1 MHGHAEKTT
10 IAKELGVRSVK
21 KLVKAT
27 VSGLFGQYEHS
38 IDFQKSND
46 FVIVYG
52 PNGVGKT
59 KFIQI
64 VCAAQSL
71 DYGLLQAMP
80 FSTAEL
86 RYSDNVRL
94 LVKRKELNSNLNEM
108 GESVGVIEFE
118 LIGSKG
124 KVERWMPYS
133 IDFLKYLSRL
143 SRFEFVGNG
152 EWEDMRGGERYKLD
166 ELYRRYRRSRRS
178 FRRSESEFDDYSEF
192 LEYPLVF
199 RRFSKQVSSY
209 LIDTQRLLSERYS
222 IAHMG
227 GSAEFMR
234 AKRMASQARINEYSD
249 RLKDKLNKAQTEY
262 SRLSQEKDRSFLSR
276 VFKEA
281 KKNVYRDPS
290 KIIERYDEQN
300 QFRDRLAAVVKVD
313 QSGSLNLPEGQL
325 KNWELTLLDLYL
337 QDAKEKFHPFE
348 DILER
353 IELLQEILNKRLHG
367 KRVEITAAEG
377 LSVRRFDGVN
387 IALDSLSTGEQHEII
402 LMYDLLLNVQEGA
415 TVFIDE
421 PEISLHVAWQ
431 LCFVPDVLRIA
442 QLVGFRFV
450 VATHSPQIINGM
462 WDNAVEMGGESGEFE

>member
-1 MHGHAEKTT
+1 
-10 IAKELGVRSVK
+10 
-21 KLVKAT
+21 
-27 VSGLFGQYEHS
+27 
-38 IDFQKSND
+38 
-46 FVIVYG
+46 
-52 PNGVGKT
+52 
-59 KFIQI
+59 
-64 VCAAQSL
+64 
-71 DYGLLQAMP
+71 
-80 FSTAEL
+80 
-86 RYSDNVRL
+86 
-94 LVKRKELNSNLNEM
+94 
-108 GESVGVIEFE
+108 
-118 LIGSKG
+118 
-124 KVERWMPYS
+124 MPYS

-143 SRFEFVGNG
+143 SRFKFVGNG